1 MCRRACAGSRAR
13 CTQIVYQP
21 FDIFRCESQGLGSAA
36 SVPPQVREPLVLYVA
51 PQRIAYDFAL
61 CLSGRAGEGF
71 SLYNEIVWDGY

>member
-1 MCRRACAGSRAR
+1 
-13 CTQIVYQP
+13 
-21 FDIFRCESQGLGSAA
+21 
-36 SVPPQVREPLVLYVA
+36 VLYVA